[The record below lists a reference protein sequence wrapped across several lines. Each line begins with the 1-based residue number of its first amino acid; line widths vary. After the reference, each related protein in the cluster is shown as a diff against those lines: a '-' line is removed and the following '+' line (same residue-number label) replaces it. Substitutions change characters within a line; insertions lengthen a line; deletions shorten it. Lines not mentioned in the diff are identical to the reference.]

1 MRVFKPGPMGM
12 TLVALMSVTAC
23 GPIPVDVA
31 ERQCIEPA
39 QLAQHPR
46 GSVGIMADNH
56 GNVGTTFSIGISQDY
71 IQGRDPDQVY
81 ASCVRGRSGQEPTVP
96 FSSLPESRM

>member
-1 MRVFKPGPMGM
+1 MKQFLWLGLG
-12 TLVALMSVTAC
+12 LALMTGC
-23 GPIPVDVA
+23 GPVPVDLA

-46 GSVGIMADNH
+46 GSVGFVADNH
-56 GNVGTTFSIGISQDY
+56 GNFGTSLSIGISSDY

-81 ASCVRGRSGQEPTVP
+81 AACVQSKSGINPSRP
-96 FSSLPESRM
+96 FSALPEAHM

>member
-39 QLAQHPR
+39 QLAQHPSER
-46 GSVGIMADNH
+46 
-56 GNVGTTFSIGISQDY
+56 
-71 IQGRDPDQVY
+71 
-81 ASCVRGRSGQEPTVP
+81 SCVT
-96 FSSLPESRM
+96 